1 MKTTY
6 RELKDAQ
13 QSFSRIIDA
22 PIDVKLS
29 YRIHKQAAKVK
40 DAQKAIEK
48 GRRDLIEKYGEK
60 KDNMLSVPE
69 EKLKEYNEELDKFLD
84 AEFDFDIQ
92 LIPWDVLEK
101 GGIKISGTDLA
112 VLRKFIDIPEKIK
125 E

>member
-112 VLRKFIDIPEKIK
+112 VLSKFIDIPEKMK

>member
-13 QSFSRIIDA
+13 QSFSRIIDV

-92 LIPWDVLEK
+92 LIPWDVVEK